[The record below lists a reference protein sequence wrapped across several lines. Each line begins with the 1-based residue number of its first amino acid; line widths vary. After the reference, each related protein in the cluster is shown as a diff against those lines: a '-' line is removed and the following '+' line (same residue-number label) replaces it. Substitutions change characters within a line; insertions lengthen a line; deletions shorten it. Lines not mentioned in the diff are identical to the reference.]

1 MLLILKIVSESVLS
15 SVRELWTNKLRTIL
29 SLLGISIGIF
39 CIIAVMAAV
48 DSMERNIKDSI
59 QRLGSDVIFI
69 SKWPWT
75 FSSDYPW
82 WKYVNRPYA
91 KYEEYKI
98 LKTKIK
104 SASEIAMSVQLQG
117 KTTSFEGQALELVT
131 TFGITSEYGDL
142 MNFDFSQG
150 RYFSQLESDAGA
162 PIAILGYEV
171 ANQLFPRAIDPIGA
185 TVNILGSKVKVVGVL
200 KKEGESLVNMSN
212 DNVIY
217 MPFNF
222 VKRRINYDGMGVEP
236 SILLKA
242 KNGISLDMLSDEVR
256 GYMRALRRQSPLDDD
271 NFAMNRI
278 SMITNFISQIF
289 GALNIAGMIIGV
301 FALLVGGFGIAN
313 IMFVSVR
320 ERTNL
325 IGIKKALGAKNYFI
339 LLEFLT
345 ESVILSIIGGAVGLI
360 LVYITALMASGA
372 VGFKLMLSSS
382 NILNGIIISS
392 IIGMIAG
399 LWPALSAA
407 RLKPVDAI
415 RFK

>member
-1 MLLILKIVSESVLS
+1 MKLILKIISESFHS

-48 DSMERNIKDSI
+48 DSMEKNIKQSI
-59 QRLGSDVIFI
+59 QKLGSDVIFI
-69 SKWPWT
+69 NKWPWT
-75 FSSDYPW
+75 FTSDYPW
-82 WKYVNRPYA
+82 WKYINRPYA
-91 KYEEYKI
+91 KYEEYRI

-104 SASEIAMSVQLQG
+104 SASEVAMSVRLSG
-117 KTTSFEGQALELVT
+117 KTTSYEGQSLEEVT
-131 TFGITSEYGDL
+131 AFGVTSEYGDV
-142 MNFDFSQG
+142 MNMDYSRG
-150 RYFSQLESDAGA
+150 RYFTLQESDGGA
-162 PIAILGYEV
+162 PVAVLGYEV
-171 ANQLFPRAIDPIGA
+171 AAQLFPRSVDPIGA
-185 TVNILGSKVKVVGVL
+185 SITIFGTKVRVVGVL
-200 KKEGESLVNMSN
+200 KKEGESLINMSN

-222 VKRRINYDGMGVEP
+222 VKTKIRFDGMGVEP
-236 SILLKA
+236 SILVKA
-242 KNGISLDMLSDEVR
+242 KSGVSLDVLSDEVR
-256 GYMRALRRQSPLDDD
+256 GVMRALRRQSPVEDD

-278 SMITNFISQIF
+278 SMITSFVTQIF
-289 GALNIAGMIIGV
+289 SALNMAGMVIGA

-345 ESVILSIIGGAVGLI
+345 ESVILSIFGGIIGLL
-360 LVYITALMASGA
+360 LVYLAALAASGA
-372 VGFKLMLSSS
+372 VGFQLELSTT
-382 NILNGIIISS
+382 NIINGVLISS
-392 IIGMIAG
+392 VIGMIAG
-399 LWPALSAA
+399 LWPAMSAA

>member
-117 KTTSFEGQALELVT
+117 KTTSFEGQALEFVT

-222 VKRRINYDGMGVEP
+222 VKRRINFDGMGVEP
-236 SILLKA
+236 SILLKV
-242 KNGISLDMLSDEVR
+242 KNGISLDILSDEVR

>member
-1 MLLILKIVSESVLS
+1 MKLILKIIYESFHS

-48 DSMERNIKDSI
+48 DSMEKNIKQSI
-59 QRLGSDVIFI
+59 QKLGSDVIFI
-69 SKWPWT
+69 NKWPWT
-75 FSSDYPW
+75 FTSDYPW
-82 WKYVNRPYA
+82 WKYINRPYA
-91 KYEEYKI
+91 KYEEYRI

-104 SASEIAMSVQLQG
+104 SASEVAMSVRLSG
-117 KTTSFEGQALELVT
+117 KTTSYEGQSLEEVT
-131 TFGITSEYGDL
+131 AFGVTSEYGDV
-142 MNFDFSQG
+142 MNMDYSRG
-150 RYFSQLESDAGA
+150 RYFTLQESDGGA
-162 PIAILGYEV
+162 PVAVLGYEV
-171 ANQLFPRAIDPIGA
+171 ATQLFPRSVDPIGA
-185 TVNILGSKVKVVGVL
+185 SITIFGTKVRVVGVL
-200 KKEGESLVNMSN
+200 KKEGESLINMSN

-222 VKRRINYDGMGVEP
+222 VKTKIRFDGMGVEP
-236 SILLKA
+236 SILVKA
-242 KNGISLDMLSDEVR
+242 KSGVSLDVLSDEVR
-256 GYMRALRRQSPLDDD
+256 GVMRALRRQSPVEDD

-278 SMITNFISQIF
+278 SMITSFVTQIF
-289 GALNIAGMIIGV
+289 SALNMAGMVIGA

-325 IGIKKALGAKNYFI
+325 IGIKKALGAKSYFI

-345 ESVILSIIGGAVGLI
+345 ESVILSIFGGIIGLL
-360 LVYITALMASGA
+360 LVYLAALAASGA
-372 VGFKLMLSSS
+372 VGFQLELSTT
-382 NILNGIIISS
+382 NIINGVLISS
-392 IIGMIAG
+392 VIGMIAG
-399 LWPALSAA
+399 LWPAMSAA

>member
-1 MLLILKIVSESVLS
+1 MRLIIKIISESFQS
-15 SVRELWTNKLRTIL
+15 SIRELWTNKLRTFL

-39 CIIAVMAAV
+39 CVIAVMAAV
-48 DSMERNIKDSI
+48 DSMERNIKQSI
-59 QRLGSDVIFI
+59 QKLGSDVVFI
-69 SKWPWT
+69 NKWPWT

-82 WKYVNRPYA
+82 WKYVNRPFA
-91 KYEEYKI
+91 KYEEYRL

-104 SASEIAMSVQLQG
+104 SATDVAMSVRVSG
-117 KTTSFEGQALELVT
+117 KTTSFEGQSLEEVT
-131 TFGITSEYGDL
+131 AFGVTSEYGSI
-142 MNFDFSQG
+142 MNMDFSNG
-150 RYFSQLESDAGA
+150 RYFTQLESDGGA
-162 PIAILGYEV
+162 PVAILGNEV
-171 ANQLFPRAIDPIGA
+171 ASQLLPRSIDPIGSYITIFGA
-185 TVNILGSKVKVVGVL
+185 KVRVVGVL
-200 KKEGESLVNMSN
+200 KKEGESLINMSN

-222 VKRRINYDGMGVEP
+222 VKTKIRFDGFGVEP
-236 SILLKA
+236 SILVKA
-242 KNGISLDMLSDEVR
+242 KDGVSLDALSDEIR
-256 GYMRALRRQSPLDDD
+256 GHMRSLRRQSPIDDD

-278 SMITNFISQIF
+278 SMITSFISQIF
-289 GALNIAGMIIGV
+289 GALNLAGFVIGA

-345 ESVILSIIGGAVGLI
+345 ESVILSIFGGIFGLL
-360 LVYITALMASGA
+360 LVYMAALAASGA
-372 VGFKLMLSSS
+372 IGFELVLSTS
-382 NILNGIIISS
+382 NIINGVVISS
-392 IIGMIAG
+392 VIGMVAG
-399 LWPALSAA
+399 LWPAFSAS

>member
-1 MLLILKIVSESVLS
+1 MKLIVKVILESFHS
-15 SVRELWTNKLRTIL
+15 SVRELWTNKLRTFL

-48 DSMERNIKDSI
+48 DSMERNIKQSI
-59 QRLGSDVIFI
+59 QKLGSDVIFV

-91 KYEEYKI
+91 KYEEYRI
-98 LKTKIK
+98 LKSKVK
-104 SASEIAMSVQLQG
+104 SASEVAISVRVSG
-117 KTTSFEGQALELVT
+117 KTTSFEGQALEDVT
-131 TFGITSEYGDL
+131 AFGVSSEYGDV
-142 MNFDFSQG
+142 MNMDFYRG
-150 RYFSQLESDAGA
+150 RYFTLLESDGGA
-162 PIAILGYEV
+162 PVGILGYEV
-171 ANQLFPRAIDPIGA
+171 AKQLFPGSIDPIGS
-185 TVNILGSKVKVVGVL
+185 TINIFGTKVKVVGVL

-222 VKRRINYDGMGVEP
+222 VKTRLRFDGMGVEP

-242 KNGISLDMLSDEVR
+242 KPNVSLDVLSDEVR
-256 GYMRALRRQSPLDDD
+256 GVMRALRRQSPVDDD

-278 SMITNFISQIF
+278 SMITSFVSQIF
-289 GALNIAGMIIGV
+289 TALNMAGVVIGA

-325 IGIKKALGAKNYFI
+325 IGIKKALGAKNFFI

-345 ESVILSIIGGAVGLI
+345 ESVILSMFGGLLGLLLVYLAAAAASGVVGFELI
-360 LVYITALMASGA
+360 LSAR
-372 VGFKLMLSSS
+372 
-382 NILNGIIISS
+382 NIINGIVISS

-399 LWPALSAA
+399 LWPALSAS